1 MKKFRVLSLVTLLAL
16 ASGTALA
23 SSPSEVTRFETKL
36 PGSDRP
42 AGGARTVVSA
52 SPELVKAVVLDF
64 EHYAYYFDPDKGT
77 NPQRKWASHVVGR
90 SGDKTD
96 LYLEVPILKGAA
108 KIWAVIRFDAPQKV
122 GDSEVVTGRMLKG
135 NVSQLSAKW
144 RLRRADDNSTELQL
158 EFLVVPKIPVPDSLL
173 SSEARGAAFK
183 AVTGMKGEALKRAA
197 GS

>member
-1 MKKFRVLSLVTLLAL
+1 MKNFRVFSLVTFLAL
-16 ASGTALA
+16 ASGSALA
-23 SSPSEVTRFETKL
+23 SSPNEVTRFDTKL

-42 AGGARTVVSA
+42 AGGARTVVLA
-52 SPELVKAVVLDF
+52 SPDLVKQVVLDF

-108 KIWAVIRFDAPQKV
+108 KIWAVIRFDPPKTV

-135 NVSQLSAKW
+135 NVDQLSAKW
-144 RLRRADDNSTELQL
+144 KMRRTDDKATELQL

-173 SSEARGAAFK
+173 AGEARSAAAK
-183 AVTGMKGEALKRAA
+183 AVTGMRGEALKRA
-197 GS
+197 GSG